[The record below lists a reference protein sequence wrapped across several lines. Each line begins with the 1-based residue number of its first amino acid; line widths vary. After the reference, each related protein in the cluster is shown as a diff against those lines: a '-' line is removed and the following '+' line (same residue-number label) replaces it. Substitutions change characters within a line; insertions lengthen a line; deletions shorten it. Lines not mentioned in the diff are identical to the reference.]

1 MCFKEDVGNVPVWVK
16 LHGVLMTKF
25 SEDGLSA
32 IATKLGTPLMLDSYT
47 FEMCMKS
54 RGRSSYARAMIKLRG
69 DVELKDTIVV
79 AMPKLV
85 NEGFY
90 SVLLVSNMSGNLLPV
105 FELQATRGVLVGPKV
120 SFKSTKKIYKPV
132 SNKNGASNS
141 GKKKQAELSRQEVG
155 NSNPFD
161 ALNSI
166 KNDDD
171 LDKIDKLECHII
183 DGKLMFVN
191 DDENPLAPMG
201 NVDSESE
208 VEVVFDETANL
219 MASTSFKGG
228 SDRS

>member
-1 MCFKEDVGNVPVWVK
+1 MCFKEDVGNVSVLVK

-25 SEDGLSA
+25 SEDDLSA
-32 IATKLGTPLMLDSYT
+32 IATKLGTPLMLDSNY
-47 FEMCMKS
+47 EMCMKS

-90 SVLLVSNMSGNLLPV
+90 SVLLMSNMSGNLLPV
-105 FELQATRGVLVGPKV
+105 FEFAITHWTTRLERGPQMAHG
-120 SFKSTKKIYKPV
+120 SS
-132 SNKNGASNS
+132 SNT
-141 GKKKQAELSRQEVG
+141 
-155 NSNPFD
+155 P
-161 ALNSI
+161 I
-166 KNDDD
+166 I
-171 LDKIDKLECHII
+171 DKIDKLECHII

-201 NVDSESE
+201 NVDSKSE

-219 MASTSFKGG
+219 MATRVFKGG
-228 SDRS
+228 R